1 MSEYIMNRES
11 LKRHCEAMCHK
22 FKDIPTSGTY
32 GEHRL
37 VLELLEQTE
46 WILTSERLPNV
57 GQWVLV
63 TTKDYQKYVE
73 VMCYQGIRIGQ
84 HDVGNGWEEY
94 EYPSW
99 TSGHGD
105 VQGHHPKAWM
115 LLPEPYKIESEE

>member
-1 MSEYIMNRES
+1 MDRLISEQKVLEVIDS
-11 LKRHCEAMCHK
+11 LKANFTCYDWVTLDEVASHVKAL
-22 FKDIPTSGTY
+22 PS
-32 GEHRL
+32 
-37 VLELLEQTE
+37 TE
-46 WILTSERLPNV
+46 PKWILTSERLPNV

-105 VQGHHPKAWM
+105 ILGSHPEAWM
-115 LLPEPYKIESEE
+115 PLPKSWKGKQE